1 MIFCPVHH
9 QWDHVNPQK
18 MSRMAQAIRHHPTQK
33 MPSER
38 IVHFSSKASPLLG
51 KHTIYRKFC
60 FVAASG
66 ASRYDKRFA
75 ALSKRNC
82 CLYSVGICWILPKF
96 WHDEGFA
103 MCILSHLV
111 ADLDT
116 TCCDRNNN
124 AGLQWSESI
133 ASSLEANHPA
143 SNCPCAS
150 SQTSANKGSIW
161 NSDE

>member
-1 MIFCPVHH
+1 MTSVSQLSPNGIAVY
-9 QWDHVNPQK
+9 
-18 MSRMAQAIRHHPTQK
+18 IRL
-33 MPSER
+33 E
-38 IVHFSSKASPLLG
+38 
-51 KHTIYRKFC
+51 
-60 FVAASG
+60 
-66 ASRYDKRFA
+66 
-75 ALSKRNC
+75 
-82 CLYSVGICWILPKF
+82 SVGYCPSSGTMKALLCASCP
-96 WHDEGFA
+96 
-103 MCILSHLV
+103 ILSHLV

>member
-1 MIFCPVHH
+1 MHDILPRSPSMRPCEPR
-9 QWDHVNPQK
+9 
-18 MSRMAQAIRHHPTQK
+18 RMAQAIRHHPTQK
-33 MPSER
+33 MHSER

-75 ALSKRNC
+75 APN
-82 CLYSVGICWILPKF
+82 GIAVYIRLESAGYCPSSGTKAL
-96 WHDEGFA
+96 HGFA
-103 MCILSHLV
+103 MMCILSHLV
-111 ADLDT
+111 ADLET

-124 AGLQWSESI
+124 GGLQWSESI